1 MSGKEKGGEKREL
14 NKEKEKEKRER
25 NRYKHVKVEQK
36 WNKRQQK

>member
-1 MSGKEKGGEKREL
+1 MMSGKEKGGEKREL

-36 WNKRQQK
+36 WNKR